1 MIASFVRIHHSH
13 LFLFSVK
20 LNLKNKIKIK
30 GVSEEEKR
38 MRKEER
44 RMERE
49 LEEWEIGSLLD
60 QGGKTKR
67 IRIEDDSFVIL
78 YL

>member
-1 MIASFVRIHHSH
+1 M
-13 LFLFSVK
+13 
-20 LNLKNKIKIK
+20 
-30 GVSEEEKR
+30 SEEENR

-49 LEEWEIGSLLD
+49 LEEWEIGLLLD